1 MKQSNPKL
9 NFIKNF
15 SKLSVKS
22 ICKELNIDPSNLYRG
37 NTSQKNIDLVYIT
50 IIKKMKILVDDV
62 KEKLE
67 CQPLIK

>member
-22 ICKELNIDPSNLYRG
+22 ICKELSIDPSNLYRG

-50 IIKKMKILVDDV
+50 IITKMKILVDDV
-62 KEKLE
+62 KENIE
-67 CQPLIK
+67 RQPLIK